1 MREMKPIILCVDDE
15 SIILDS
21 LNFLFRNVF
30 EDKFNTEFAE
40 SGDEALELI
49 DELLEE
55 KREIAVI
62 ISDYLMPG
70 MKGDEFLINAHK
82 KLPHTKKILLTG
94 QADFKAVTNSINSA
108 DLYRFISK
116 PWQNEDISLT
126 IQEAAKS
133 FKQDQM
139 LEEQN
144 RQLEEKNKLLEEQNL
159 TLEMKVKDRTKE
171 LNESLETIRKD
182 LLLAKKI
189 QQSTLVYKKPPTD
202 SIQIATT
209 YIPMAEVGGDF
220 YNISYPFEGVCR
232 IFLADATGHGVQAAL
247 ITVAVKG
254 IYDTLKDTES
264 DLSQL
269 ARTFNEKFI
278 DKYGT
283 LNTFFTGIIL
293 DVDYSTKKLRHVSL
307 GHPPCMLVRGAE
319 IIFLEKTGRM
329 IGINKT
335 SAYPVKENDLMS
347 GDNLYIFTD
356 GIFEEFNSER
366 IEYGEDKTYKVIL
379 DNNHSGIENCIDIL
393 IKDIEDFLGSEP
405 KQDDVTI
412 IGIRIA

>member
-1 MREMKPIILCVDDE
+1 MRETKPIILCVDDE

-40 SGDEALELI
+40 SADEALELI
-49 DELLEE
+49 EELLEE
-55 KREIAVI
+55 DREIAVI

-70 MKGDEFLINAHK
+70 MKGDEFLINAHQ
-82 KLPHTKKILLTG
+82 KLPSTKKILLTG
-94 QADFKAVTNSINSA
+94 QADFKAVTNAINSA

-126 IQEAAKS
+126 IQEAVKS
-133 FKQDQM
+133 FKQDKI

-159 TLEMKVKDRTKE
+159 TLEMKVTERTKE
-171 LNESLETIRKD
+171 LNQSLDTIRKD

-189 QQSTLVYKKPPTD
+189 QQSTLTYKKPDTIPINI
-202 SIQIATT
+202 STT
-209 YIPMAEVGGDF
+209 YIPMSEVGGDF
-220 YNISYPFEGVCR
+220 FNISYPSEGVCR
-232 IFLADATGHGVQAAL
+232 FFLADATGHGVQAAL
-247 ITVAVKG
+247 ITMAVKG

-264 DLSQL
+264 DLSSL

-278 DKYGT
+278 EKYGS

-293 DVDYSTKKLRHVSL
+293 DIDTNSKKIRHVSL
-307 GHPPCMLVRGAE
+307 GHPPCLLVRKNE

-335 SAYPVKENDLMS
+335 SNYPIKENDYIS
-347 GDNLYIFTD
+347 GDNVYLFTD
-356 GIFEEFNSER
+356 GIFEEFNEQREEFGEER
-366 IEYGEDKTYKVIL
+366 TYRVIL
-379 DNNHSGIENCIDIL
+379 ENNLLGVEGCINALLKEIDS
-393 IKDIEDFLGSEP
+393 FLGSEP

-412 IGIRIA
+412 VGVGIV

>member
-1 MREMKPIILCVDDE
+1 MRETKPIILCVDDE

-30 EDKFNTEFAE
+30 EDKFSTEFAE

-55 KREIAVI
+55 EREIAVI

-82 KLPHTKKILLTG
+82 KLPYTKKILLTG
-94 QADFKAVTNSINSA
+94 QADFKAVTNAINSA

-133 FKQDQM
+133 FKQDKM

-144 RQLEEKNKLLEEQNL
+144 RQLEEKNKLLEEQNI
-159 TLEMKVKDRTKE
+159 TLEIKVKERTKE
-171 LNESLETIRKD
+171 LNESLDTIRRD
-182 LLLAKKI
+182 LQLAKKI
-189 QQSTLVYKKPPTD
+189 QQSTLVYKKPSSD
-202 SIQIATT
+202 SIHISTT
-209 YIPMAEVGGDF
+209 YIPMSEVGGDF
-220 YNISYPFEGVCR
+220 YNITYPFEDTCR

-254 IYDTLKDTES
+254 IYDTLKDTEP

-293 DVDYSTKKLRHVSL
+293 DVDYTAKKLRHVSL
-307 GHPPCMLVRGAE
+307 GHPPCLLVRGGE
-319 IIFLEKTGRM
+319 IILLEKTGRM

-335 SAYPVKENDLMS
+335 STYPVKENDLQS

-356 GIFEEFNSER
+356 GIFEEFNAER
-366 IEYGEDKTYKVIL
+366 LEYGEERTYKVVL
-379 DNNHSGIENCIDIL
+379 ENNPSGVDSCIGSL
-393 IKDIEDFLGSEP
+393 IKDIEEFLGSEP

-412 IGIRIA
+412 IGIGIT